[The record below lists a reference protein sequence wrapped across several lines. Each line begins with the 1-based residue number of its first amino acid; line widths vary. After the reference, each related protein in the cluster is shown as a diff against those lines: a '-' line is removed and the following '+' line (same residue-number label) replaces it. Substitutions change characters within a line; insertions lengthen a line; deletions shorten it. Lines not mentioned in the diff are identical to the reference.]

1 MYFLCCVPHRRPS
14 PDEHCYET
22 FAQRTSLSFSC
33 LSRTFDV
40 TSLSPE
46 RCAKT
51 SQKYTEPVSKSN
63 ICQFEAS
70 SKLEFTRD
78 FETGRGGR
86 RSVHV
91 RHGRHAN
98 DVTRKISKVRCSL
111 WTDPMFS
118 VAKWMSQTSS
128 AWRRKTR
135 KTRTKQQAHI
145 PSRSQVGSSY
155 DTIRNLLGP

>member
-1 MYFLCCVPHRRPS
+1 MC
-14 PDEHCYET
+14 E
-22 FAQRTSLSFSC
+22 
-33 LSRTFDV
+33 
-40 TSLSPE
+40 
-46 RCAKT
+46 
-51 SQKYTEPVSKSN
+51 
-63 ICQFEAS
+63 FEAS
-70 SKLEFTRD
+70 SKLQSTRD
-78 FETGRGGR
+78 FDVGRKGS
-86 RSVHV
+86 RSVHI
-91 RHGRHAN
+91 RPERNEN
-98 DVTRKISKVRCSL
+98 DVTRKIAKVRCSL